1 MKTVRIKDKHNMQPV
16 ECYEAESI
24 EEKVRRVVNQ
34 NEPIEDGAPI
44 IFQERGDGVKPEFN
58 IRTDRWEHWQVEDA
72 RQDRKEAEE
81 SISKCQNQAT

>member
-1 MKTVRIKDKHNMQPV
+1 MKTVRVKDKHNMKPV

-44 IFQERGDGVKPEFN
+44 IFQG
-58 IRTDRWEHWQVEDA
+58 
-72 RQDRKEAEE
+72 
-81 SISKCQNQAT
+81 